1 MSRIG
6 KLPVKIA
13 KGVKV
18 ELKDD
23 LVIVNGPKG
32 QLEQKITGDIAV
44 EIEQEEVKV
53 TRKHDDRK
61 SRELHG
67 LYRVLISN
75 MVTGVSE
82 GFVKKLEL
90 SGVGYKAEVKKD
102 MLILSLGYS
111 HQIYFKL
118 PEGIKAETP
127 SVTNISIS
135 GISKELVGQ
144 VSAKIK
150 SFRKPE
156 PYQGKGVRYE
166 GEYIRRK
173 EGKAAG
179 K

>member
-23 LVIVNGPKG
+23 LVVVNGPKG
-32 QLEQKITGDIAV
+32 QLQQNITGGIVV
-44 EIEQEEVKV
+44 EIDQDELKV
-53 TRKHDDRK
+53 VRPNDERK

-67 LYRVLISN
+67 LYRVLINN
-75 MVTGVSE
+75 MVCGVSE
-82 GFVKKLEL
+82 GFEKKLEL

-102 MLILSLGYS
+102 MLILSLGFS

-127 SVTNISIS
+127 SPTTITIS
-135 GISKELVGQ
+135 GIDKELVGQ
-144 VSAKIK
+144 VAAKIK

-156 PYQGKGVRYE
+156 PYQGKGVKYE
-166 GEYIRRK
+166 GEFIRRK

>member
-23 LVIVNGPKG
+23 LVVVNGPKG
-32 QLEQKITGDIAV
+32 QLQQNITGGIVV
-44 EIEQEEVKV
+44 EIDQDEVKV
-53 TRKHDDRK
+53 VRPNDERK

-67 LYRVLISN
+67 LYRVLINN
-75 MVTGVSE
+75 MVCGVSE
-82 GFVKKLEL
+82 GFEKKLEL
-90 SGVGYKAEVKKD
+90 SGVGYKAEIKKD
-102 MLILSLGYS
+102 MLILSLGFS

-118 PEGIKAETP
+118 PEGINAETP
-127 SVTNISIS
+127 SPTTITIS
-135 GISKELVGQ
+135 GIDKELVGQ
-144 VSAKIK
+144 VAAKIK

-156 PYQGKGVRYE
+156 PYQGKGVKYE

>member
-18 ELKDD
+18 EYKDD
-23 LVIVNGPKG
+23 TVIVNGPKG
-32 QLEQKITGDIAV
+32 QLDQKITGDISI
-44 EIEQEEVKV
+44 EIDQEEVKV
-53 TRKHDDRK
+53 TRKNDQRR

-75 MVTGVSE
+75 MVVGVSE
-82 GFVKKLEL
+82 GFAKKLEL

-111 HQIYFKL
+111 HPIYFKL
-118 PEGIKAETP
+118 PEGITAETP
-127 SVTNISIS
+127 TATSITVS
-135 GISKELVGQ
+135 GINKELVGQ
-144 VSAKIK
+144 VAAKIK

-156 PYQGKGVRYE
+156 PYQGKGIRYE